1 MMRETP
7 EILEVTA
14 EALEGAE
21 VSNIQVCF
29 TVIFAILLLFIVMD
43 FLEVIKNEKRFK
55 RIEKHIGLGKEDR
68 KE

>member
-1 MMRETP
+1 MSGT
-7 EILEVTA
+7 
-14 EALEGAE
+14 
-21 VSNIQVCF
+21 QVCF

-43 FLEVIKNEKRFK
+43 FLTIIKNEKRFK